1 MNMFGDTSYVLEETH
16 AVRVLLATLSLQGVE
31 NCLDVPVDVQSVPN
45 LHKAPAVGLIEMR
58 V

>member
-1 MNMFGDTSYVLEETH
+1 MFGDTSYVLEETH